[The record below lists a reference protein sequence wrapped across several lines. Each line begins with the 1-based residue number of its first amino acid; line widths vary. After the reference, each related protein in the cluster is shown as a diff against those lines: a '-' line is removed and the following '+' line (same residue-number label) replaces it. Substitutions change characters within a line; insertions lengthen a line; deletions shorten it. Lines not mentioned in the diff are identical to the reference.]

1 MMDKQSPEL
10 ARLNEQ
16 IRACTRCPLHRA
28 RIQAVCGEGPPRA
41 RLMLIAQAPGEQ
53 EDRQGRMFIGPSGKI
68 FEELL
73 ENAGIHRE
81 EVYLTNLLK
90 CRLPKNRR
98 PRQDEIRAC
107 SAYLKR
113 EIVLVEPEILV
124 PLGFYAARQL
134 LKLFGV
140 PAPQGRE
147 AFKDLYGRLFLAP
160 GFKIFPLP
168 HPSCILHNPSHK
180 PGVLEKY
187 RRLRDLFKSA
197 EDGENR

>member
-1 MMDKQSPEL
+1 MENQSRDL
-10 ARLNEQ
+10 ARLHEE
-16 IRACTRCPLHRA
+16 IRACTRCPLHRT
-28 RIQAVCGEGPPRA
+28 RTQAVCGEGNRRA
-41 RLMLIAQAPGEQ
+41 RLMLIAQAPGER
-53 EDRQGRMFIGPSGKI
+53 EDREGRMFIGPSGKI

-73 ENAGIHRE
+73 ESAGICRE
-81 EVYLTNLLK
+81 DVYLTNLLK

-113 EIVLVEPEILV
+113 EILLVEPEILV
-124 PLGFYAARQL
+124 PLGFYAARQV

-147 AFKDLYGRLFLAP
+147 AFKDFYGRLFLAP
-160 GFKIFPLP
+160 GVKIFPLP
-168 HPSCILHNPSHK
+168 HPSCILHNPTHK

-187 RRLRDLFKSA
+187 RRLRTLWGNESV
-197 EDGENR
+197 